1 MSFRNPQGWIITPP
15 NIFTIKDLRDMKL
28 DVPMPLFS
36 FDGCHFVRHYFE
48 RTEIDYIYDR
58 TIKRPYRIA
67 VLHDGKWYDIDDAS
81 QINSERQA
89 KLVFA
94 QGNIKDTDP
103 VGPGFLLYKDRGVY
117 RK

>member
-67 VLHDGKWYDIDDAS
+67 VLHDGKWFDIDDAS
-81 QINSERQA
+81 QIN
-89 KLVFA
+89 
-94 QGNIKDTDP
+94 NIKDTDP